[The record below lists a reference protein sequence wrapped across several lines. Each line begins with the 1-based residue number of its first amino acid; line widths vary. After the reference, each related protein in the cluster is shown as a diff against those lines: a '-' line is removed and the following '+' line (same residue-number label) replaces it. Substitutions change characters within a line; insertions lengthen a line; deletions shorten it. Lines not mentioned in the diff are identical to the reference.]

1 MDVTLPDGT
10 VIQGVPDNI
19 TKAELTAKLQSNGYD
34 VSKLAPQSTQSK
46 STYGDFARTLNDS
59 LKAAGKATSGQSQLG
74 RGFQDVLDSAALG
87 TAWAR
92 DKLGG
97 SGNYDA
103 VKADINAINQD
114 YEQAVPNGSGLRVAS
129 NIVATLPVGGVL
141 AKAVGGG
148 TGALPTALRT
158 GGMSTGAVL
167 PEGAKW
173 LGAKGADMAL
183 RTAAAGAVGTAGGAM
198 INPDEALK
206 AGMISAAMPAGFKVA
221 GAAGNGLGNLFF
233 KPNIKNAEL
242 AKKAIDEYGIP
253 LGVADISGSSAT
265 KALRSILNDAPFTG
279 GIGANQLEQTQGGF
293 NRAVGKTFGADA
305 EKLTPEVLD
314 AAKKKMG
321 TEFDRLWGRNN
332 LVVDE
337 SMMGKISELDAIAAK
352 LPKNEGQS
360 LKAEINDIMSKMA
373 DDGSG
378 NLVINGDVANK
389 FQSYLRRRAESSSG
403 LKTELSDLRKTM
415 LDAFK
420 RSVSPD
426 DAAALSSNMGQY
438 KSFKTVEPLLNKGE
452 AGVAGRAAG
461 DVPASLLPSALAQN
475 YSRVAGSPLADLSQI
490 GSQFLVNRVPQT
502 GGSARA
508 AIQNSALGAAL
519 AYGGMSNPLLA
530 ALTIPIAMGANKY
543 LGSPAV
549 AQRLL
554 SSTPNRNRLA
564 ELFGESAYRSVPAIA
579 AQ

>member
-19 TKAELTAKLQSNGYD
+19 SKAELTAKLQSNGYD
-34 VSKLAPQSTQSK
+34 VSKLAPQSTQTK

-129 NIVATLPVGGVL
+129 NIVATLPVGGLL

-148 TGALPTALRT
+148 GGALPTALRT

-206 AGMISAAMPAGFKVA
+206 AGGISALMPAGFKVA
-221 GAAGNGLGNLFF
+221 GAAGQFLGKSPKVELNSVKRAAAENAMNEGFVVAPSQVNPSFGNRLMEGLAG
-233 KPNIKNAEL
+233 KHATEQAVSIKNAEKANEL
-242 AKKAIDEYGIP
+242 SRSYLGLPKDADLTASTLSKYKADQYAKGYEPIKELGAIQVGD
-253 LGVADISGSSAT
+253 D
-265 KALRSILNDAPFTG
+265 
-279 GIGANQLEQTQGGF
+279 F
-293 NRAVGKTFGADA
+293 NK
-305 EKLTPEVLD
+305 
-314 AAKKKMG
+314 
-321 TEFDRLWGRNN
+321 
-332 LVVDE
+332 
-337 SMMGKISELDAIAAK
+337 SLDAIANKYKGKGTIPAIEK
-352 LPKNEGQS
+352 TDITELTNAFKSTGFDSGDAIDAIRILRDNADEAYRKGDKAFGKANKDIANEFENAIDNHLYITGQS
-360 LKAEINDIMSKMA
+360 DILKAYRDARQNIAKSYTVGKAIKEGTGGVEASKIGAAVTKNPDMIKGEMRTLGEFA
-373 DDGSG
+373 NAFPKSVRSPESIGSPQV
-378 NLVINGDVANK
+378 NA
-389 FQSYLRRRAESSSG
+389 LRTMLGLGFGAGTSG
-403 LKTELSDLRKTM
+403 LGGAVIGAVAPSAVQSGVNSIMFNQAVQR
-415 LDAFK
+415 
-420 RSVSPD
+420 R
-426 DAAALSSNMGQY
+426 
-438 KSFKTVEPLLNKGE
+438 LLNNK
-452 AGVAGRAAG
+452 
-461 DVPASLLPSALAQN
+461 
-475 YSRVAGSPLADLSQI
+475 
-490 GSQFLVNRVPQT
+490 
-502 GGSARA
+502 
-508 AIQNSALGAAL
+508 
-519 AYGGMSNPLLA
+519 
-530 ALTIPIAMGANKY
+530 AN
-543 LGSPAV
+543 G
-549 AQRLL
+549 
-554 SSTPNRNRLA
+554 NG
-564 ELFGESAYRSVPAIA
+564 LFGLLQEPAYRFTPAIA

>member
-1 MDVTLPDGT
+1 MNELEEFEFRRRYELE
-10 VIQGVPDNI
+10 QAA
-19 TKAELTAKLQSNGYD
+19 KA
-34 VSKLAPQSTQSK
+34 APQSAQSK
-46 STYGDFARTLNDS
+46 STYGDFARNINKG
-59 LKAAGKATSGQSQLG
+59 LKAAAQSTSGQSQLG
-74 RGFQDVLDSAALG
+74 RGFLDVLDSAALG
-87 TAWAR
+87 SAWVR

-97 SGNYDA
+97 DGNYEA
-103 VKADINAINQD
+103 VKADIEAINND
-114 YEQAVPNGSGLRVAS
+114 YNQAVPDSSGMRLIS
-129 NIVATLPVGGVL
+129 NIAATAPVGGVFGKI
-141 AKAVGGG
+141 AEGVKAAPAVVN
-148 TGALPTALRT
+148 ALRSS
-158 GGMSTGAVL
+158 GMSTGAV
-167 PEGAKW
+167 PVGAM
-173 LGAKGADMAL
+173 AKAGDLAL

-198 INPDEALK
+198 IDPSEALK
-206 AGMISAAMPAGFKVA
+206 SGGISALMPAGFKVA
-221 GAAGNGLGNLFF
+221 GAAGNSLGNLLF

-253 LGVADISGSSAT
+253 LGVADISGSSTT

-279 GIGANQLEQTQGGF
+279 GIGARQMEQTQGGF
-293 NRAVGKTFGADA
+293 NRAIGRTFGADA
-305 EKLTPEVLD
+305 DKLTPEVLD

-321 TEFDRLWGRNN
+321 VEFDRLWGRNN
-332 LVVDE
+332 LVVDDV
-337 SMMGKISELDAIAAK
+337 MMGKMSELDAMASK

-389 FQSYLRRRAESSSG
+389 FQSYLRRRADSSAG
-403 LKTELSDLRKTM
+403 LKGELSDLRKTM

-420 RSVSPD
+420 RSVSPE

-475 YSRVAGSPLADLSQI
+475 YSKVAGSPLADLSQI
-490 GSQFLVNRVPQT
+490 GSQFLVNRTPQT

-508 AIQNSALGAAL
+508 AIQNSAFGAGL
-519 AYGGMSNPLLA
+519 MYGGMSNPLLA
-530 ALTIPIAMGANKY
+530 ALAIPSAMGANKY

-549 AQRLL
+549 AQRFL
-554 SSTPNRNRLA
+554 SSTPNRNRLT
-564 ELFGESAYRSVPAIA
+564 ELFGESVYRSTPALV

>member
-1 MDVTLPDGT
+1 MATFDPDAYLAQQT
-10 VIQGVPDNI
+10 FDADAYLKSAP
-19 TKAELTAKLQSNGYD
+19 SN
-34 VSKLAPQSTQSK
+34 VSK

-148 TGALPTALRT
+148 AGALPTALRT
-158 GGMSTGAVL
+158 GGMSTGATPMTGL
-167 PEGAKW
+167 AKAGD
-173 LGAKGADMAL
+173 LAL

-206 AGMISAAMPAGFKVA
+206 AGGISALMPAGFKVA
-221 GAAGNGLGNLFF
+221 GAAGNGLGNLLF

-279 GIGANQLEQTQGGF
+279 GIGARQLEQTQGGF
-293 NRAVGKTFGADA
+293 NRAVGRTFGADA
-305 EKLTPEVLD
+305 GKLTPEVLD

-321 TEFDRLWGRNN
+321 AEFDRLWGRNN

-337 SMMGKISELDAIAAK
+337 SMMGKMSELDAIAAK

-360 LKAEINDIMSKMA
+360 LKAEINDILSKVTE
-373 DDGSG
+373 DGAG

-403 LKTELSDLRKTM
+403 LKTELSDLRRTM

-420 RSVSPD
+420 RSVSPE

-490 GSQFLVNRVPQT
+490 GSQFLVNRTPQT

-530 ALTIPIAMGANKY
+530 ALTIPTAMGANKY

-564 ELFGESAYRSVPAIA
+564 ELFGESAYRSIPAIA